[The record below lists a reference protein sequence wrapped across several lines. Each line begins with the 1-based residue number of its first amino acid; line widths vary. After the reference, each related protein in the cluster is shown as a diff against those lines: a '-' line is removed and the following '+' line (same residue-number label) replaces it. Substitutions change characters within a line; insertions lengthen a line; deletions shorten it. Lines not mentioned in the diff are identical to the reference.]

1 MMTTQTTETITA
13 TELRRSL
20 AEVLDQMLMNGQPV
34 AITRQGRTIAYLVPP
49 RVVDDMTRERK

>member
-1 MMTTQTTETITA
+1 MTTQTTETITA

>member
-1 MMTTQTTETITA
+1 MTTTIETITA

-49 RVVDDMTRERK
+49 RVVDDQTTKGHK